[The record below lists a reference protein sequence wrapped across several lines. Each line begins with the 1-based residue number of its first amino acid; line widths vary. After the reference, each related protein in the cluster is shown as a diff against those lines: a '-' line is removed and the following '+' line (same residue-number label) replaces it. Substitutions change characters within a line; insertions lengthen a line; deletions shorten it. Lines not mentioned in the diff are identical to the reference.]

1 MTPLSKV
8 DLKRQ
13 IKKFLQDPGRG
24 ISQALFAELAG
35 ISKVHLL
42 DVFMYEKEPLTENV
56 QRRVNKAYMQ
66 WKAGNVRVM
75 QKKDNSR
82 YVDYRKESKP
92 VYVQGLGLKVTS
104 EGIKVRVG
112 MVNRHDYSEID
123 LDEAL
128 RG

>member
-1 MTPLSKV
+1 MTPLSKA

-13 IKKFLQDPGRG
+13 IKKFLADPGRG

-75 QKKDNSR
+75 QRKDNTR